1 MIRIRRIAEMKIFL
15 VRHGESEGNLGG
27 TLQGCRLDT
36 ALTRRGRRQAEA
48 IAVRLAEAEV
58 DDVVASP
65 MARARETA
73 EICAA
78 PHGLAVRLDL
88 ELVEF
93 DWGVWTG
100 LPLDDE
106 MDRSVA
112 ELRAKWRSGDVDA
125 APPRGESPLRAGVR
139 AARVLARLRDSGP
152 KAPIV
157 VAHGRFNRVLMATLL
172 GRDLARMD
180 EIRQRN
186 GSISAFE
193 WDGEGPAAPLFLDDV
208 SHLGGDVSTPA
219 GKADG
224 ARA

>member
-1 MIRIRRIAEMKIFL
+1 MVGMKIFL

-36 ALTRRGRRQAEA
+36 PLTRRGRRQAEA
-48 IAVRLAEAEV
+48 LAVRLAEAEV

-112 ELRAKWRSGDVDA
+112 ELRAKWRSGDLDT
-125 APPRGESPLRAGVR
+125 APPGGESALQAGGR
-139 AARVLARLRDSGP
+139 AARVLGRLKKAGTA
-152 KAPIV
+152 APIV
-157 VAHGRFNRVLMATLL
+157 VAHGRFNRILMATLL

-186 GSISAFE
+186 GSISVFD
-193 WDGEGPAAPLFLDDV
+193 WDGEGAATPVVLDDV
-208 SHLGGDVSTPA
+208 SHLGGDVSTPT
-219 GKADG
+219 GKVDWV
-224 ARA
+224 RA

>member
-1 MIRIRRIAEMKIFL
+1 MKIFL

-36 ALTRRGRRQAEA
+36 PLTRRGRRQAEA
-48 IAVRLAEAEV
+48 LAVRLAEAEV

-125 APPRGESPLRAGVR
+125 APPRGESPLDAGAR
-139 AARVLARLRDSGP
+139 AAHVLARLRAVRP
-152 KAPIV
+152 AAPLV
-157 VAHGRFNRVLMATLL
+157 VAHGRFNRILVATLL

-180 EIRQRN
+180 EVRQRN
-186 GSISAFE
+186 GSISIFE
-193 WDGEGPAAPLFLDDV
+193 WDGEKPATSLVLDDV
-208 SHLGGDVSTPA
+208 SHLGGDVSTPT
-219 GKADG
+219 GKVEW
-224 ARA
+224 ART

>member
-1 MIRIRRIAEMKIFL
+1 MKIFL

-36 ALTRRGRRQAEA
+36 PLTRRGRRQAEA
-48 IAVRLAEAEV
+48 LAVRLAEAEV

-112 ELRAKWRSGDVDA
+112 ELRAKWRSGDLDT
-125 APPRGESPLRAGVR
+125 APPGGESALQAGGR
-139 AARVLARLRDSGP
+139 AARVLGRLKKAGTA
-152 KAPIV
+152 APIV
-157 VAHGRFNRVLMATLL
+157 VAHGRFNRILMATLL

-186 GSISAFE
+186 GSISVFD
-193 WDGEGPAAPLFLDDV
+193 WDGEGAATPVVLDDV
-208 SHLGGDVSTPA
+208 SHLGGDVSTPT
-219 GKADG
+219 GKVDWV
-224 ARA
+224 RA

>member
-1 MIRIRRIAEMKIFL
+1 MWC
-15 VRHGESEGNLGG
+15 S
-27 TLQGCRLDT
+27 
-36 ALTRRGRRQAEA
+36 
-48 IAVRLAEAEV
+48 
-58 DDVVASP
+58 S
-65 MARARETA
+65 RA
-73 EICAA
+73 
-78 PHGLAVRLDL
+78 P
-88 ELVEF
+88 
-93 DWGVWTG
+93 
-100 LPLDDE
+100 
-106 MDRSVA
+106 
-112 ELRAKWRSGDVDA
+112 
-125 APPRGESPLRAGVR
+125 APPAQQRGIVTDGEADLVARVVLGT
-139 AARVLARLRDSGP
+139 AARVLARLRESGP

-180 EIRQRN
+180 EVRQRN

>member
-1 MIRIRRIAEMKIFL
+1 MKIFL

-36 ALTRRGRRQAEA
+36 PLTRRGRRQAEA
-48 IAVRLAEAEV
+48 LSVRLAEAEI

-73 EICAA
+73 AICAA

-100 LPLDDE
+100 RPLDEDLE
-106 MDRSVA
+106 RQVG
-112 ELRAKWRSGDVDA
+112 EIRARWRSGDVDVRT
-125 APPRGESPLRAGVR
+125 PGGESPVLAAERAR
-139 AARVLARLRDSGP
+139 RVLARIAAR
-152 KAPIV
+152 KAAAPIV
-157 VAHGRFNRVLMATLL
+157 VAHGRFNRIFAATLL

-180 EIRQRN
+180 EVRQRN
-186 GSISAFE
+186 GSLSVFE
-193 WDGEGPAAPLFLDDV
+193 WDGEGAARPLLLDDV
-208 SHLGGDVSTPA
+208 SHLGGDVSTPT
-219 GKADG
+219 GKVDWV
-224 ARA
+224 RA

>member
-1 MIRIRRIAEMKIFL
+1 MKIFL

-36 ALTRRGRRQAEA
+36 PLTRRGRRQAEA
-48 IAVRLAEAEV
+48 LAVRLAEAEI

-78 PHGLAVRLDL
+78 PHGLATRLDL

-125 APPRGESPLRAGVR
+125 APPRGESPLQAGGRASG
-139 AARVLARLRDSGP
+139 VLARL
-152 KAPIV
+152 KAASPAAPLV
-157 VAHGRFNRVLMATLL
+157 VAHGRFNRILVATLL

-180 EIRQRN
+180 EVRQRN
-186 GSISAFE
+186 GSISVFE
-193 WDGEGPAAPLFLDDV
+193 WDGEGAATPLLLDDV

-219 GKADG
+219 GKVEWT
-224 ARA
+224 RS

>member
-1 MIRIRRIAEMKIFL
+1 MARMKIFL

-36 ALTRRGRRQAEA
+36 PLTRRGRRQAEA
-48 IAVRLAEAEV
+48 LAVRLAEAEV

-125 APPRGESPLRAGVR
+125 APPRGESPLVAGGR
-139 AARVLARLRDSGP
+139 AARVLSRL
-152 KAPIV
+152 KAAGCAAPLV
-157 VAHGRFNRVLMATLL
+157 VAHGRFNRILMATLL

-186 GSISAFE
+186 GSISVFE
-193 WDGEGPAAPLFLDDV
+193 WDGDGPASPVSLDDV

-219 GKADG
+219 GKVDW
-224 ARA
+224 ART

>member
-1 MIRIRRIAEMKIFL
+1 MPGMKIFL

-36 ALTRRGRRQAEA
+36 PLTRRGRRQAEA
-48 IAVRLAEAEV
+48 LAVRLAEAEI

-78 PHGLAVRLDL
+78 PHGLGVRLDL

-125 APPRGESPLRAGVR
+125 GPPRGETPLSAGARAS
-139 AARVLARLRDSGP
+139 RVLARLRAVGP
-152 KAPIV
+152 AAPLV
-157 VAHGRFNRVLMATLL
+157 VAHGRFNRILMATLL
-172 GRDLARMD
+172 GKDLSRMD
-180 EIRQRN
+180 EVRQRN
-186 GSISAFE
+186 GSISVLD
-193 WDGEGPAAPLFLDDV
+193 WDGDGAAKPLLLDDV
-208 SHLGGDVSTPA
+208 SHLGGDVSTPT
-219 GKADG
+219 GKVDW

>member
-1 MIRIRRIAEMKIFL
+1 MIRIRRIAGMKIFL

-36 ALTRRGRRQAEA
+36 PLTRRGRRQAEA
-48 IAVRLAEAEV
+48 LAVRLAEAEV

-73 EICAA
+73 QICAA

-112 ELRAKWRSGDVDA
+112 ELRAKWRSGDLDT
-125 APPRGESPLRAGVR
+125 APPGGESALQAGGR
-139 AARVLARLRDSGP
+139 AARVLGRLKKAGTA
-152 KAPIV
+152 APIV
-157 VAHGRFNRVLMATLL
+157 VAHGRFNRILMATLL

-186 GSISAFE
+186 GSISVFD
-193 WDGEGPAAPLFLDDV
+193 WDGEGAATPVVLDDV
-208 SHLGGDVSTPA
+208 SHLGGDVSTPT
-219 GKADG
+219 GKVDWV
-224 ARA
+224 RA

>member
-1 MIRIRRIAEMKIFL
+1 MIRIRRIATMKIFL

-93 DWGVWTG
+93 DWGIWTG

-139 AARVLARLRDSGP
+139 AARVIARLRDSGP

-180 EIRQRN
+180 EIRQRT
-186 GSISAFE
+186 GSISAFA

-208 SHLGGDVSTPA
+208 YHLGGDVSTPA
-219 GKADG
+219 GKAD
-224 ARA
+224 AAPA

>member
-1 MIRIRRIAEMKIFL
+1 MGREQARAAAR
-15 VRHGESEGNLGG
+15 
-27 TLQGCRLDT
+27 
-36 ALTRRGRRQAEA
+36 ALAA
-48 IAVRLAEAEV
+48 WNPVAVFTSDL
-58 DDVVASP
+58 
-65 MARARETA
+65 ARARETA

-125 APPRGESPLRAGVR
+125 AAPHGESPLLAGARAS
-139 AARVLARLRDSGP
+139 RVLARLRDASP
-152 KAPIV
+152 KAPLV
-157 VAHGRFNRVLMATLL
+157 VAHGRFNRILMATLL

-186 GSISAFE
+186 GSISVFE
-193 WDGEGPAAPLFLDDV
+193 WDGEGAAQPVFVDDV
-208 SHLGGDVSTPA
+208 AHLGGDVSTPA
-219 GKADG
+219 GKVDW

>member
-1 MIRIRRIAEMKIFL
+1 MPGMKIFL

-36 ALTRRGRRQAEA
+36 PLTRRGRRQAEA
-48 IAVRLAEAEV
+48 LAVRLAEAEI

-73 EICAA
+73 QICAA

-125 APPRGESPLRAGVR
+125 APPRGESPLLARGR
-139 AARVLARLRDSGP
+139 AARVLARL
-152 KAPIV
+152 KAARPAAPLV
-157 VAHGRFNRVLMATLL
+157 VAHGRFNRILMATLL
-172 GRDLARMD
+172 GRDLERMD
-180 EIRQRN
+180 EVRQRN
-186 GSISAFE
+186 GSISVFE
-193 WDGEGPAAPLFLDDV
+193 WNGEGAATPLLLDDV
-208 SHLGGDVSTPA
+208 SHLGGDVSTPT
-219 GKADG
+219 GKVDW

>member
-1 MIRIRRIAEMKIFL
+1 MIRIRRIAGMKIFL

-36 ALTRRGRRQAEA
+36 PLSRRGRRQAEA
-48 IAVRLAEAEV
+48 LAVRLAEAEV

-112 ELRAKWRSGDVDA
+112 ELRAKWRSGDLDT
-125 APPRGESPLRAGVR
+125 APPGGESALQAGGR
-139 AARVLARLRDSGP
+139 AARVLGRLKKAGTA
-152 KAPIV
+152 APIV
-157 VAHGRFNRVLMATLL
+157 VAHGRFNRILMATLL

-186 GSISAFE
+186 GSISVFD
-193 WDGEGPAAPLFLDDV
+193 WDGEGAATPVVLDDV
-208 SHLGGDVSTPA
+208 SHLGGDVSTPT
-219 GKADG
+219 GKVDWV
-224 ARA
+224 RA

>member
-1 MIRIRRIAEMKIFL
+1 MAGMKIFL

-36 ALTRRGRRQAEA
+36 PLTRRGRRQAEA
-48 IAVRLAEAEV
+48 LAVRLAEAGI

-112 ELRAKWRSGDVDA
+112 QLRAKWRSGDVDA
-125 APPRGESPLRAGVR
+125 ATPRGKSPLVAGAR
-139 AARVLARLRDSGP
+139 AARVLSRLKAAGP
-152 KAPIV
+152 TAPLV
-157 VAHGRFNRVLMATLL
+157 VAHGRFNRILMATLL

-186 GSISAFE
+186 GSISVFD
-193 WDGEGPAAPLFLDDV
+193 WDGAGPAKPVSLDDV
-208 SHLGGDVSTPA
+208 SHLGGEVSTPA
-219 GKADG
+219 GKVDW
-224 ARA
+224 ARP

>member
-1 MIRIRRIAEMKIFL
+1 MKIFL

-36 ALTRRGRRQAEA
+36 PLTRRGRRQAEA
-48 IAVRLAEAEV
+48 LSVRLAEAEI

-73 EICAA
+73 AICAA

-125 APPRGESPLRAGVR
+125 APL
-139 AARVLARLRDSGP
+139 
-152 KAPIV
+152 V
-157 VAHGRFNRVLMATLL
+157 VAHGRFNRIFAATLL

-180 EIRQRN
+180 EVRQRN
-186 GSISAFE
+186 GSLSVFD
-193 WDGEGPAAPLFLDDV
+193 WDGDGAAKPLLLDDV
-208 SHLGGDVSTPA
+208 SHLGGDVSTPT
-219 GKADG
+219 GKVDWV
-224 ARA
+224 RA